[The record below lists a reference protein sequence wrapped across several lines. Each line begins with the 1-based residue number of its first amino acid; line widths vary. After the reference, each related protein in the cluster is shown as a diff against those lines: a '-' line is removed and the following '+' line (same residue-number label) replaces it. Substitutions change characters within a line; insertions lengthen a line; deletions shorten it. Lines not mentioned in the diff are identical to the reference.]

1 MTREELEQRV
11 DRVRRELEEAAE
23 GRWPVPRLVAVTKT
37 HTPEEILPL
46 AELGITEIGE
56 NRVQELREKLPAL
69 QGKFDIH
76 LIGRLQ
82 RNKVRQIVRDVSMIQ
97 SVDSLPL
104 AEEIHARSLAAERRM
119 PVLVEVSP
127 AGEEQKGG
135 VPFAETEAFLR
146 SIAPLDGIRVRGLMA
161 VMPLTDDREYLGGL
175 FARMREL
182 FDRLRDGRAEHGHV
196 RRLQTR
202 RRPRRD
208 HGQGRKRDP
217 GAKNRRLP
225 VAGISSGLRLR
236 MQAATR
242 LDNTRPSIYNCE
254 L

>member
-182 FDRLRDGRAEHGHV
+182 FDRLRETAIDRVGMEELSMGMSGDYKLAAAHGATMV
-196 RRLQTR
+196 RVGSAILGQRTGDCRWQEFR
-202 RRPRRD
+202 R
-208 HGQGRKRDP
+208 
-217 GAKNRRLP
+217 
-225 VAGISSGLRLR
+225 V
-236 MQAATR
+236 
-242 LDNTRPSIYNCE
+242 
-254 L
+254 